1 MIGERALRAGGGLAA
16 ISARHPVGVS
26 MLALSVLILGLFS
39 LQRLGVD
46 LLPQIIYPEVRV
58 RIVDPGVPSQ
68 IMEDQV
74 TRQLEEQLAITEDA
88 TSVQS
93 QTRESRSSV
102 DLTFRYGKDI
112 DVALRDASTRL
123 DRAKRFL
130 PASIEPPVIFKLD
143 PAQIP
148 VLEVVLSSSL
158 KRPAELREWVDYVF
172 SKWFLNLPGV
182 AAVEV
187 GGAPIREIEVIP
199 DQQRLAGFGLTI
211 DDIVTALRTGNRD
224 EAGGKV
230 SMARQ
235 VISGR
240 TQGRFESVD
249 AIATLPLGGGEAM
262 VRLTDVAQVVDTE
275 ADEKLR
281 IRLDRT
287 PGVKVAFQK
296 QPQANT
302 VAVVDAINKQL
313 EWLQTQEL
321 IPADIQM
328 QRVSDAG
335 VFVRLAINNATI
347 AAGSG
352 AALAMLVVF
361 LFLGDVRRTLVIGSS
376 IPLGVMV
383 ALLLMDAVGLT
394 LNVMTLGGIALGVG
408 LLVDNTIVML
418 ENMCRHQRGERLTA
432 EAAADAAREVNGAL
446 VASTSTSLVA
456 VLPFLFVG
464 GLIGLLF
471 RELIATISA
480 AIVASLIVALTVVPA
495 LGSRIPRA
503 RPGWFRRGFDAVMTG
518 AQQTYSGFVGVL
530 LKVRWLVPLPF
541 LLALW
546 WVWPAF
552 VSGKQELLPR
562 VDDGLVRVFIS
573 ADSGISLNEM
583 DTTAG
588 RLEAMFQSQPEVS
601 SVFAQIGGFVFGR
614 TERRA
619 TNYSR
624 LTVQLKPRDER
635 DVDANGWIE
644 RMYPNIAKLQLAG
657 VRVWMRPQGIR
668 GLRVGRG
675 EDDVSI
681 RLQGPQLDVL
691 ARVADQMVDVLQ
703 ELPSLS
709 NVRHSAQDSVQE
721 LIVQVDRERA
731 ARLSLTVA
739 EVARAVRIALQ
750 GIVVTDYLE
759 GDRSHPIRVRLPQ
772 VDRSSPRDIETIMLF
787 PDIDSRASIY
797 VGDVATVQL
806 MNAPAS
812 IKRDR
817 QQRIVELSARV
828 NADYTLGGASAAALA
843 AFDKLNMPA
852 GYSYYDGGA
861 ADTLLRSENLVR
873 TLLGLAVFLVFVVM
887 AVQYESLRNPF
898 IILLGVPFAA
908 IGVAMAL
915 LILKLPLSM
924 PMWLGMVMLTG
935 IVVNNAIVMLEYVE
949 QERARGTLIDAAIRK
964 AASLRLR
971 PILMTT
977 LTTVVGM
984 LPLALSLGEGAE
996 MLQPLAIS
1004 IVWGL
1009 SFSTLV
1015 TLILIPV
1022 LYRLLGRP
1030 DAVGVE
1036 PASVPAS
1043 A

>member
-1 MIGERALRAGGGLAA
+1 MIGEQANRASGGLAA
-16 ISARHPVGVS
+16 LSARHPVGVT
-26 MLALSVLILGLFS
+26 MLAISVLVLGLFS

-46 LLPQIIYPEVRV
+46 LLPNIIYPEVRV
-58 RIVDPGVPSQ
+58 RIVDPGVPSE

-88 TSVQS
+88 ISVQS

-112 DVALRDASTRL
+112 DIALRDASTRL

-130 PASIEPPVIFKLD
+130 PSTIEPPVIYKLD
-143 PAQIP
+143 PSQIP

-158 KRPAELREWVDYVF
+158 KRPSELREWVDYVF

-187 GGAPIREIEVIP
+187 GGAPQREIQVIP
-199 DQQRLAGFGLTI
+199 DQQRLAGFGLSV
-211 DDIVTALRTGNRD
+211 DDIVTALRNGNLD
-224 EAGGKV
+224 QAGGQV

-249 AIATLPLGGGEAM
+249 AIATLPLGEGDAM
-262 VRLTDVAQVVDTE
+262 TRLADVAQVVDTE
-275 ADEKLR
+275 QDEKLR

-287 PGVKVAFQK
+287 PGVKIAFQK

-302 VAVVDAINKQL
+302 VAVVDAINQQL
-313 EWLQTQEL
+313 EWLQSQQL
-321 IPADIQM
+321 IPADIAM

-335 VFVRLAINNATI
+335 LFVRLAINNATI
-347 AAGSG
+347 AAASG
-352 AALAMLVVF
+352 AALAMLVVY
-361 LFLGDVRRTLVIGSS
+361 LFLGDIRRTLVIGSS

-383 ALLLMDAVGLT
+383 ALLLMNAIGLT

-418 ENMCRHQRGERLTA
+418 ENMYRHQRGARLSVEGAA
-432 EAAADAAREVNGAL
+432 EAAREVNGAL

-464 GLIGLLF
+464 GLVGLLF

-480 AIVASLIVALTVVPA
+480 AIVASLVVALTVVPA
-495 LGSRIPRA
+495 LGSRIPPGRG
-503 RPGWFRRGFDAVMTG
+503 GWFRRGFDAVMTASQRG
-518 AQQTYSGFVGVL
+518 YGSFVGL
-530 LKVRWLVPLPF
+530 LLRVRWLVPVPF

-562 VDDGLVRVFIS
+562 VDDGLVRVYVS

-583 DTTAG
+583 DVIAA
-588 RLEAMFQSQPEVS
+588 RLETVFQAQPEVRT
-601 SVFAQIGGFVFGR
+601 VFSQIGGFVFGR
-614 TERRA
+614 SERQA
-619 TNYSR
+619 TNFSR
-624 LTVQLKPRDER
+624 LTVQLVARSER
-635 DVDANGWIE
+635 KVDAGQWINQ
-644 RMYPNIAKLQLAG
+644 MTPQIAKLQLAG
-657 VRVWMRPQGIR
+657 VRVRMRPQGIR
-668 GLRVGRG
+668 GLRLGRG
-675 EDDVSI
+675 DDDVSI
-681 RLQGPQLDVL
+681 RLQGPDLDVL
-691 ARVADQMVDVLQ
+691 AGLADDMVGVLE
-703 ELPSLS
+703 ELPSVR
-709 NVRHSAQDSVQE
+709 NARHSAQDSVQE
-721 LIVQVDRERA
+721 LTVRVDRERA
-731 ARLSLTVA
+731 ARLGLNVA
-739 EVARAVRIALQ
+739 EVARAVRVALQ
-750 GIVVTDYLE
+750 GVIVTDYLD
-759 GDRSHPIRVRLPQ
+759 GDRSYPIRVRLAQ
-772 VDRSSPRDIETIMLF
+772 IDRSSPRDIETIMLF
-787 PDIDSRASIY
+787 PGVDARASIY
-797 VGDVATVQL
+797 VGDVASVQL
-806 MNAPAS
+806 VNAPAS

-817 QQRIVELSARV
+817 QQRIVEVSARV
-828 NADYTLGGASAAALA
+828 STGFTLGGASAAALDA
-843 AFDKLNMPA
+843 LSAVDLPP
-852 GYSYYDGGA
+852 GYSFYDGGA

-887 AVQYESLRNPF
+887 AVQYESVRNPF

-915 LILKLPLSM
+915 LTLGLALSM

-949 QERARGTLIDAAIRK
+949 QERARGTAMEVSIQQAAV
-964 AASLRLR
+964 LRLR

-984 LPLALSLGEGAE
+984 LPLALGVGEGAE

-1015 TLILIPV
+1015 TLVLIPV
-1022 LYRLLGRP
+1022 LYRLLARP
-1030 DAVGVE
+1030 DAVAVE
-1036 PASVPAS
+1036 RESTLVNA
-1043 A
+1043 